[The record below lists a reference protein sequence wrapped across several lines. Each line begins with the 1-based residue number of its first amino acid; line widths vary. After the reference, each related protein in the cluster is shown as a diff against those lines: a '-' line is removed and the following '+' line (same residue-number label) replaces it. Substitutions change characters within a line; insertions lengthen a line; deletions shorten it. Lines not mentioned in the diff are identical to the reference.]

1 MLMINKINCLEDA
14 KEIAK
19 TLTEDQAQELLDH
32 RNLLLYD
39 AKIKIKLEKWDDAI
53 ILATKAQ
60 MCKHAIQDS
69 QHSHI
74 LS

>member
-14 KEIAK
+14 EEIAK

-60 MCKHAIQDS
+60 MCKHTIQDS
-69 QHSHI
+69 QHNHI